1 MFVSALCLVGGL
13 GTYLLRGVSVY
24 VELIGFAS
32 LLLEACLGM
41 PQFWRNYSNKST
53 QGMRCVCVCVGV
65 CESMFPCSVVMV
77 LLWLAGD
84 AIKTVY
90 FIVRHSPVQFLVCG
104 TLQCIVDV
112 AVLVQVCIY

>member
-1 MFVSALCLVGGL
+1 MGGL
-13 GTYLLRGVSVY
+13 VTYLLRGVSVY

-53 QGMRCVCVCVGV
+53 QGMRCVQVCGCVCV
-65 CESMFPCSVVMV
+65 CEPVFPCSVVMV
-77 LLWLAGD
+77 LLWFAGD

-112 AVLVQVCIY
+112 AVLVQVCVY